1 MGLSIITHPTVEP
14 VTLEDAKLHLR
25 VDHDTED
32 DLISAMISAARES
45 CEHETDR
52 AIAVQTLE
60 LAIDEFPVD
69 GIQLLRPPVA
79 SIESVVYVDAEGV
92 DQTMPSTSYYLDIA
106 QEPSWLLPAV
116 GADWPATREQA
127 NAVRVRYVAGY
138 TECPQAL
145 RAWILLRLG
154 TLYRTREADGEK
166 PVAASPFADRL
177 LDRYRVWG
185 R

>member
-1 MGLSIITHPTVEP
+1 MGLKIVAQPSVEP
-14 VTLEDAKLHLR
+14 VTLADAKLHLR

-32 DLISAMISAARES
+32 DLISAMIAAAREA

-60 LAIDEFPVD
+60 LAIDAFPAD
-69 GIQLLRPPVA
+69 GIKLLRPPVA

-92 DQTMPSTSYYLDIA
+92 EQTMPSTSYYLDSA

-138 TECPQAL
+138 TECPKAI

-154 TLYRTREADGEK
+154 TLYRTREGDSEK
-166 PVAASPFADRL
+166 PVVASPFADRM
-177 LDRYRVWG
+177 LDRYRVWVK
-185 R
+185 